1 MIELSKD
8 TSILGLKLLDI
19 ASKLLGHSN
28 GEKRN
33 GTYKIG
39 KRRTRLLIKLWKKLD
54 SVILIFFF
62 FNSMKREE
70 NCENF

>member
-1 MIELSKD
+1 MLTFIFIDGNNDSAIWSFPLDISLHSVIELSKD

-33 GTYKIG
+33 GNNPSRHI
-39 KRRTRLLIKLWKKLD
+39 LLHH
-54 SVILIFFF
+54 
-62 FNSMKREE
+62 
-70 NCENF
+70 